1 MTIINV
7 DDQVTWL
14 TAVADANT
22 PPELLTYVGK
32 IVGIPKSVGAG
43 LANGDPGIIFG
54 VPGRARNNS
63 GAWEWVMGTVDLV
76 TLAVVGLMPGGWTKP
91 AARDQVVAIAR
102 EMLRRGISATDTSAV
117 CSTIINAV
125 LLEKS

>member
-1 MTIINV
+1 MTINV

-14 TAVADANT
+14 TAVSDANT
-22 PPELLTYVGK
+22 PPELLPYVGK
-32 IVGIPKSVGAG
+32 IVGIPRSIGQA
-43 LANGDPGIIFG
+43 LANGEQGIVFG

-76 TLAVVGLMPGGWTKP
+76 VLAINGLMPGGWTKP

-102 EMLRRGISATDTSAV
+102 EMLRRNISADDTRTV
-117 CSTIINAV
+117 CQTVINAV